1 MFKKGVLNIFK
12 DQKGQARLQSLAR
25 SNSGQALL
33 IIVLVMVVA
42 LTVGLSL
49 ASRTITNIRNTR
61 EQASSQKALSAA
73 EAGIEQAIK
82 SGASIGQTTLSNNAT
97 YQTTVTQV
105 LATLPFLLNGGGPVV
120 NNDATYIWVTPYSSN
135 PANLWQNPWSGN
147 LSVYWGNS
155 GQSCSNASNMPA
167 AIEISVISG
176 SVDAPVMTRYVYD
189 PCVTRRGSNNF
200 SSPTSSTPVTV
211 SGTALTYTATFCIGT
226 VGCSISSRGL
236 LVRVNPIYAD
246 TVIGASGSTAL
257 PQQGITITSI
267 GTSDTNT
274 QRKVTVF
281 QGYPEVPAEFFPY
294 ILFQP

>member
-1 MFKKGVLNIFK
+1 MLKKGILN
-12 DQKGQARLQSLAR
+12 
-25 SNSGQALL
+25 NSGQALL

-82 SGASIGQTTLSNNAT
+82 SGANVAGSFSGNTTYS
-97 YQTTVTQV
+97 TTVTQV
-105 LATLPFLLNGGGPVV
+105 LGTSRFLLNGGGLVSK
-120 NNDATYIWVTPYSSN
+120 NDATYVWVTDYLDNFTTS
-135 PANLWQNPWSGN
+135 WSGD
-147 LSVYWGNS
+147 LSIYWGNS
-155 GQSCSNASNMPA
+155 GQNCNNANNMPS
-167 AIEISVISG
+167 AIEIAVISG
-176 SVDAPVMTRYVYD
+176 SVASPVMTRYAYD
-189 PCVTRRGSNNF
+189 PCQDRRSSNNF
-200 SSPTSSTPVTV
+200 RPPTSDTPVLV
-211 SGTALTYTATFCIGT
+211 SGTTLTYTATPPT
-226 VGCSISSRGL
+226 LTNAL
-236 LVRVNPIYAD
+236 LVRVNPLYAD
-246 TVIGASGSTAL
+246 SVIGAYGGGTIL
-257 PQQGITITSI
+257 PQQGKIITSL